1 MREGRKIGLVGA
13 AVSDHPE
20 VKEVCREILAAG
32 AELGIGSLRA
42 DSLDDELAGLLAQ
55 GGVKT
60 VALAPE
66 AGSPRLRKV
75 INKGLTEEDLAR
87 AAVAL
92 VQAGIDQLRL
102 YFMVGLPTETL
113 EDIREIARLSKYLQH
128 RVPRTARGRGSSGR
142 SP

>member
-1 MREGRKIGLVGA
+1 M
-13 AVSDHPE
+13 
-20 VKEVCREILAAG
+20 
-32 AELGIGSLRA
+32 RA
-42 DSLDDELAGLLAQ
+42 DSLDDELAGLRPGRRQ
-55 GGVKT
+55 DRGPGPGGRQPP
-60 VALAPE
+60 AA
-66 AGSPRLRKV
+66 RKV

-92 VQAGIDQLRL
+92 IQAGIDQLRL

-128 RVPRTARGRGSSGR
+128 RVTKDSRGAGSSGR